1 MEEGI
6 RWLVSGPGSGRG
18 RRRSPAALGFGV
30 GEASMGTRPRGMAG
44 VAAIPAVGLVR
55 VRNSGRRWCCPPW
68 WWRMAVEKGRR
79 RGQAMDSE
87 AGGQHSGEIVDG
99 VGTGCG
105 RRVVGREAR
114 APLAWAMVVVAG
126 TRKWRI

>member
-1 MEEGI
+1 
-6 RWLVSGPGSGRG
+6 
-18 RRRSPAALGFGV
+18 
-30 GEASMGTRPRGMAG
+30 
-44 VAAIPAVGLVR
+44 
-55 VRNSGRRWCCPPW
+55 
-68 WWRMAVEKGRR
+68 MAVEKGRR
-79 RGQAMDSE
+79 RGQAVDSE